1 MKKKHTVLFVDD
13 EQSALD
19 GFRTMMHSVRKE
31 VKCFFAS
38 GGQEGLE
45 LLQKQ
50 SVDVVIADMRMPGMD
65 GAEFLSRV
73 TRLYPGTIRIV
84 LSGYS
89 DNPSLFKSTRVAHQ
103 FLTKPCN
110 SEKIIET
117 IRKVTALNDVFVN
130 ENVRKTV
137 AKLDSLPV
145 LPDRLADLSAELD
158 SPDPNLKRISQ
169 LVELDTGMSTTLMKV
184 ANSSFFG
191 FFENVTTPS
200 RAVTLLGSETVRGL
214 VLREHLIDKIDLT
227 GLENY
232 SVEKLWQ
239 HTLETGYCAKAIAT
253 HEKADKKFIDSC
265 FLAGILHDVG
275 KLALLTKMKDVYE
288 PVLECVREEDG
299 PIRKCELKKLNVDHA
314 MVGAYL
320 LGLWGFKEDIV
331 KGVFLHHR
339 PQHGGKGL
347 TVPLVVHVANT
358 LQHETREFT
367 SDGYAHSSL
376 NTFWLAEQGLNR
388 RVDDWRAACIEK
400 WSAND

>member
-288 PVLECVREEDG
+288 PVLECVR
-299 PIRKCELKKLNVDHA
+299 
-314 MVGAYL
+314 
-320 LGLWGFKEDIV
+320 
-331 KGVFLHHR
+331 
-339 PQHGGKGL
+339 
-347 TVPLVVHVANT
+347 
-358 LQHETREFT
+358 
-367 SDGYAHSSL
+367 
-376 NTFWLAEQGLNR
+376 
-388 RVDDWRAACIEK
+388 
-400 WSAND
+400 